1 MQRRSFI
8 GAMLGAAAG
17 AAAFPARAAGYP
29 SKPVRIVVPYT
40 AGGNLDIIG
49 RLVAHMLERE
59 WKQPVVVE
67 NRPGANG
74 NIGTESIVRAAPD
87 GYNLAMVSAGTMT
100 INPFL
105 YSGMAFDPV
114 EQLTCVSQMVSGMM
128 VISVSPQL
136 PVRSVKELVA
146 YAKANPGK
154 LNFGSGGNGTMSH
167 MSLEMLNTQAGIKIT
182 HVPYR
187 GTSLAVNDVIGGQIQ
202 GMFDTLSTSLPHFKA
217 GRMRG
222 LAVTGAHRSS
232 QAPDLPTIQEA
243 GEFDYVADA
252 WAGLVGP
259 AGLPPDILQAL
270 QQATDRVAEM
280 PEFRDRVLQTG
291 NEPVKSSPQAFS
303 QLVRSDSAKWSHI
316 IKISGAHVD

>member
-17 AAAFPARAAGYP
+17 AAAWPARAAGYP
-29 SKPVRIVVPYT
+29 AKPVHIVVPYT

-49 RLVAHMLERE
+49 RLVAHMLEQD
-59 WKQPVVVE
+59 WQQPVVVE

-87 GYNLAMVSAGTMT
+87 GYSLAMVSAGTMT

-105 YSGMAFDPV
+105 YTHMGFDPV
-114 EQLTCVSQMVSGMM
+114 KQLTCVSQMVSGMM
-128 VISVSPQL
+128 VLSVSPRL
-136 PVRSVKELVA
+136 PVGSVQELVA

-154 LNFGSGGNGTMSH
+154 LNFGSGGNGTLSH
-167 MSLEMLNTQAGIKIT
+167 LSLEMLNTQAGTRIT

-187 GTSLAVNDVIGGQIQ
+187 GTSLALNDLIGGQIQ
-202 GMFDTLSTSLPHFKA
+202 GMFDTLSTSLPHLKA
-217 GRMRG
+217 GRVRG

-232 QAPDLPTIQEA
+232 QAPQLPTIQEA
-243 GEFDYVADA
+243 GVPGYVADA

-259 AGLPPDILQAL
+259 AGLPPDILRAL
-270 QQATDRVAEM
+270 QQATDRVAAH
-280 PEFRDRVLQTG
+280 PEFRERVLQAG

-303 QLVRSDSAKWSHI
+303 ELVRSDSSKWSRI
-316 IKISGAHVD
+316 VRISGAHVD